1 MAEINSDRGQEGEKD
16 TESETKDPW
25 ESDRQLNL
33 LRSGICSLCN
43 VPNQFLRCDSLGRW
57 VCPDCH
63 TEQD

>member
-1 MAEINSDRGQEGEKD
+1 MAEINSDRPQEGQKD
-16 TESETKDPW
+16 AEPQTSDPW

>member
-1 MAEINSDRGQEGEKD
+1 MEQIDGHSEE
-16 TESETKDPW
+16 EETKDAW

-33 LRSGICSLCN
+33 LRSGLCSLCN
-43 VPNQFLRCDSLGRW
+43 VPNQFLRRDSLNRW